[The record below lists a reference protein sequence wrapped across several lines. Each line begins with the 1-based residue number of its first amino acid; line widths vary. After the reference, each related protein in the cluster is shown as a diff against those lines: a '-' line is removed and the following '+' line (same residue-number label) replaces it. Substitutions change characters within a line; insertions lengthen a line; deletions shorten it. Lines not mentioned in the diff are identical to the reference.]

1 MVGRRETRCER
12 ATEHSGALKVRDFAR
27 EDAGFFMA
35 WRHPVLTAR
44 GVTLRMGA

>member
-1 MVGRRETRCER
+1 LAAAKPDANARPSIPE
-12 ATEHSGALKVRDFAR
+12 ALKVRDFAR

-35 WRHPVLTAR
+35 WRHRVLTAR